1 MDNDRRCE
9 NPRLSDLLLYRIIV
23 PPGIWIRIAHL
34 FHNRRMDKRI
44 SVIIPNYNGA
54 TTIGKCLEAALSS
67 TYPDFE
73 VVTVDDCST
82 DSSIEI
88 IKRFRCI
95 LVALDVHSGA
105 SRARN
110 AGARQAS
117 GDILFF
123 IDADCILQNDALS
136 LAAKTILDGENK
148 VIGGT
153 YTAIPYDDTFFSTF
167 QSIFIHYSE
176 TKKREPDYIATHAMV
191 INRSLF
197 IKSGGFPE
205 DFLPILEDV
214 EFSHRLRRSGHSLV
228 MSPDILVQHIF
239 NFTFTKS
246 LRNAFRKS
254 MFWTE
259 YSLANRDVFTDS
271 GTASRELKAN
281 VVSLFITLL
290 LLLISF
296 ISAKVVLLLL
306 LPFIIGFNVLLSG
319 GLIRA
324 FYQTKGA
331 LFAIGATFYY
341 MTVYP
346 LAVGAGA
353 LAGLWRY
360 LCSGG
365 KI

>member
-1 MDNDRRCE
+1 MDNERMCGD
-9 NPRLSDLLLYRIIV
+9 PRLFDLLLYKIIV
-23 PPGIWIRIAHL
+23 PPGIWIRITHL
-34 FHNRRMDKRI
+34 FHNRWMQKRI

-67 TYPDFE
+67 AYPDFE
-73 VVTVDDCST
+73 VVAVDDCST

-88 IKRFRCI
+88 IKRFPCI
-95 LVALDVHSGA
+95 LVALDLHSGA
-105 SRARN
+105 SGARN

-136 LAAKTILDGENK
+136 LAAKAIVDGEDK
-148 VIGGT
+148 VVGGT
-153 YTAIPYDDTFFSTF
+153 YTAIPYDDSFFSTF

-205 DFLPILEDV
+205 DFLPIIEDV

-228 MSPDILVQHIF
+228 MYPAILVKHIF

-259 YSLANRDVFTDS
+259 YSLANRDVFTNS

-281 VVSLFITLL
+281 VVSLFVSLL
-290 LLLISF
+290 LLLAYF
-296 ISAKVVLLLL
+296 IWKKVMLLFVLPLLVS
-306 LPFIIGFNVLLSG
+306 FNVFLNR
-319 GLIRA
+319 GLIMA
-324 FYQTKGA
+324 FYQTKGLFFA
-331 LFAIGATFYY
+331 LGATFYY

-346 LAVGAGA
+346 LAVGVGA
-353 LAGLWRY
+353 LAGMWRY
-360 LCSGG
+360 VRSGR
-365 KI
+365 KV